1 MSRYIIKQTSL
12 LIPTLREAPAEA
24 EARSHQLLLRAGFIR
39 LLAAGIYSYLP
50 LGWRV
55 LRRIQ
60 TIVREEM
67 DQAGFQEL
75 HLPAMQPAELWE
87 RSGRYGAYGAELI
100 RLQDRHE
107 REFVLGPTHEEVITA
122 LAASEVNT
130 YRKLPLRLYQ
140 IQTKF
145 RDERRPRF
153 GLLRGR
159 EFLMKD
165 AYSFDRSWE
174 ELDRTYQAVRDAY
187 RRIFT
192 RCGLKADDKPVAAI
206 VRGDHEVNEN
216 KLAAAIGCVTLELA
230 DPQEVLKVTGA
241 PHGYAGPV
249 GLEIPVYLDR
259 DAVLYGGA
267 VAGAGEEHAHVRNV
281 VPSRDFQPAHIGDYR
296 CVQEGDRC
304 PNCGE
309 TLHFAK
315 GIEVGHVFKLGTKYS
330 SVLNAGYTDEAG
342 REQTM
347 IMGCYGI
354 GVSRLLSA
362 VAEQSPAEQGM
373 CWPLGIAPYSVHL
386 IPVSAQDPDQAAVV
400 EQIAKELARQGVE
413 CLVDDREE
421 RPGVKFKDADL
432 IGLPLRIVVGKRAG
446 EGIVEWTDRR
456 AGGRTEIARDYACS
470 REWNF
475 LGRLTLCIAMME
487 EAMTIRPA
495 KREDAHHAARLLY
508 DALHDVANQLTGE
521 DSEEAVLAALEAYFA
536 AEDGRLSYK
545 QTLVKELDERPVGLV
560 VAYGGDQA
568 AELDRPILARLRSM
582 KQNPDLQLDK
592 EADLDEYYIDTLSVS
607 PEYGGRGI
615 GTSLIRAAEERASA
629 YGYAK
634 IAMAVVTDNTKAHSL
649 YLKLGYQTDKNIMI
663 NGHVYY
669 HMVKHLG

>member
-39 LLAAGIYSYLP
+39 QLAAGIYSYLP

-192 RCGLKADDKPVAAI
+192 RCGLKFSMVEAEAGAIGGEGETHEFMAPAEIGEDTIVSCLACGYAANLEKAAAAARERSADEAERQAPAIEKVATPNTRTIEEVSAFLGVPASQILKTMIYRADDKPVAAI

-249 GLEIPVYLDR
+249 GLDIPVYLDR

-386 IPVSAQDPDQAAVV
+386 IPVSAQDPDQATVV

-456 AGGRTEIARDYACS
+456 AGGRTEIAWQ
-470 REWNF
+470 E
-475 LGRLTLCIAMME
+475 
-487 EAMTIRPA
+487 
-495 KREDAHHAARLLY
+495 AARL
-508 DALHDVANQLTGE
+508 
-521 DSEEAVLAALEAYFA
+521 A
-536 AEDGRLSYK
+536 AEICSASWE
-545 QTLVKELDERPVGLV
+545 TL
-560 VAYGGDQA
+560 
-568 AELDRPILARLRSM
+568 
-582 KQNPDLQLDK
+582 
-592 EADLDEYYIDTLSVS
+592 
-607 PEYGGRGI
+607 
-615 GTSLIRAAEERASA
+615 
-629 YGYAK
+629 
-634 IAMAVVTDNTKAHSL
+634 
-649 YLKLGYQTDKNIMI
+649 
-663 NGHVYY
+663 
-669 HMVKHLG
+669 

>member
-39 LLAAGIYSYLP
+39 QLAAGIYSYLP

-122 LAASEVNT
+122 LAASEMNT

-192 RCGLKADDKPVAAI
+192 RCGLKFSMVEAEAGAIGGEGETHEFMAPAEIGEDTIVSCLACGYAANLEKAAAAAGERSADEAERQAPAIEKVTTPNTRTIEEVSTFLGVPASHILKTMIYMADGKPVAAV

-216 KLAAAIGCVTLELA
+216 KLAAAIGCVTFELA
-230 DPQEVLKVTGA
+230 DPQVVLKVTGA

-249 GLEIPVYLDR
+249 GLDIPVYLDR
-259 DAVLYGGA
+259 DAVLHGGA
-267 VAGAGEEHAHVRNV
+267 VAGAGEEHMHLRNV
-281 VPSRDFQPAHIGDYR
+281 MPFRDFQPAHIGDYR
-296 CVQEGDRC
+296 SVQEGDRC

-315 GIEVGHVFKLGTKYS
+315 GIEIGHVFKLGTKYS
-330 SVLNAGYTDEAG
+330 SVLDAGYTDEAG

-354 GVSRLLSA
+354 GISRLLSA

-373 CWPLGIAPYSVHL
+373 CWPLGIAPYPVHL

-400 EQIAKELARQGVE
+400 DQIAKELARQGVE

-456 AGGRTEIARDYACS
+456 AGGRTEVAWK
-470 REWNF
+470 E
-475 LGRLTLCIAMME
+475 
-487 EAMTIRPA
+487 
-495 KREDAHHAARLLY
+495 AARL
-508 DALHDVANQLTGE
+508 
-521 DSEEAVLAALEAYFA
+521 A
-536 AEDGRLSYK
+536 AEICSASWE
-545 QTLVKELDERPVGLV
+545 TL
-560 VAYGGDQA
+560 
-568 AELDRPILARLRSM
+568 
-582 KQNPDLQLDK
+582 
-592 EADLDEYYIDTLSVS
+592 
-607 PEYGGRGI
+607 
-615 GTSLIRAAEERASA
+615 
-629 YGYAK
+629 
-634 IAMAVVTDNTKAHSL
+634 
-649 YLKLGYQTDKNIMI
+649 
-663 NGHVYY
+663 
-669 HMVKHLG
+669 

>member
-1 MSRYIIKQTSL
+1 MKQTSL

-39 LLAAGIYSYLP
+39 QLAAGIYSYLP

-192 RCGLKADDKPVAAI
+192 RCGLKFSMVEAEAGAIGGEGETHEFMAPAEIGEDTIVSCLACGYAANLEKAAAAARERSADEAERQAPAIEKVATPNTRTIEEVSAFLGVPASQILKTMIYRADDKPVAAI

-249 GLEIPVYLDR
+249 GLDIPVYLDR

-386 IPVSAQDPDQAAVV
+386 IPVSAQDPDQATVV

-456 AGGRTEIARDYACS
+456 AGGRTEIAWQ
-470 REWNF
+470 E
-475 LGRLTLCIAMME
+475 
-487 EAMTIRPA
+487 
-495 KREDAHHAARLLY
+495 AARL
-508 DALHDVANQLTGE
+508 
-521 DSEEAVLAALEAYFA
+521 A
-536 AEDGRLSYK
+536 AEICSASWE
-545 QTLVKELDERPVGLV
+545 TL
-560 VAYGGDQA
+560 
-568 AELDRPILARLRSM
+568 
-582 KQNPDLQLDK
+582 
-592 EADLDEYYIDTLSVS
+592 
-607 PEYGGRGI
+607 
-615 GTSLIRAAEERASA
+615 
-629 YGYAK
+629 
-634 IAMAVVTDNTKAHSL
+634 
-649 YLKLGYQTDKNIMI
+649 
-663 NGHVYY
+663 
-669 HMVKHLG
+669 

>member
-1 MSRYIIKQTSL
+1 MSRYISKQTSI

-39 LLAAGIYSYLP
+39 QLAAGIYSYLP

-55 LRRIQ
+55 LRRIES
-60 TIVREEM
+60 IVREEM
-67 DQAGFQEL
+67 EDAGFQEL
-75 HLPAMQPAELWE
+75 LLPAMQPAELWE
-87 RSGRYGAYGAELI
+87 RSGRYGDYGAELI

-122 LAASEVNT
+122 LAAAEVNT

-174 ELDRTYQAVRDAY
+174 DLDRTYQAARDAY

-192 RCGLKADDKPVAAI
+192 RCGLKFSMVEAEAGSIGGEGETHEFMAPAEIGEDTIVSCPACGYAANLEKAAAAAAAGERSEEEAEHQAPAIQKVATPNTRTIEEVSAFLRIPASSILKTMIYMADGEPVAAI

-216 KLAAAIGCVTLELA
+216 KLTAALGCGALELA
-230 DPQEVLKVTGA
+230 EPQDVLKITGT

-249 GLEIPVYLDR
+249 GLHIPVYLDR

-267 VAGAGEEHAHVRNV
+267 VAGAGEAHAHVRNV
-281 VPSRDFQPAHIGDYR
+281 VPFRDFQPAQIGDYR
-296 CVQEGDRC
+296 SVQEGDRC
-304 PNCGE
+304 PNCAE
-309 TLHFAK
+309 ALQFAK
-315 GIEVGHVFKLGTKYS
+315 GIEVGHIFKLGTKYS
-330 SVLNAGYTDEAG
+330 SVLDAGYTDEAG

-354 GVSRLLSA
+354 GISRLLSA
-362 VAEQSPAEQGM
+362 VAEQSLGDQGM
-373 CWPLGIAPYSVHL
+373 CWPLGIAPHAVHL
-386 IPVSAQDPDQAAVV
+386 IPVSTQDPDQAAVV
-400 EQIAKELARQGVE
+400 DQIATELARQGVE
-413 CLVDDREE
+413 CLIDDREE

-456 AGGRTEIARDYACS
+456 GGVRTE
-470 REWNF
+470 
-475 LGRLTLCIAMME
+475 LTW
-487 EAMTIRPA
+487 
-495 KREDAHHAARLLY
+495 
-508 DALHDVANQLTGE
+508 Q
-521 DSEEAVLAALEAYFA
+521 EAVRLAAGICSTAGE
-536 AEDGRLSYK
+536 
-545 QTLVKELDERPVGLV
+545 TL
-560 VAYGGDQA
+560 
-568 AELDRPILARLRSM
+568 
-582 KQNPDLQLDK
+582 
-592 EADLDEYYIDTLSVS
+592 
-607 PEYGGRGI
+607 
-615 GTSLIRAAEERASA
+615 
-629 YGYAK
+629 
-634 IAMAVVTDNTKAHSL
+634 
-649 YLKLGYQTDKNIMI
+649 
-663 NGHVYY
+663 
-669 HMVKHLG
+669 

>member
-39 LLAAGIYSYLP
+39 QLAAGIYSYLP

-107 REFVLGPTHEEVITA
+107 RKFVLGPTHEEVITA

-192 RCGLKADDKPVAAI
+192 RCGLKFSMVEAEAGAIGGEGETHEFMAPAEIGEDTIVSCLACGYAANLEKAAAAAGEHSADEAERQAPAIEKVATPNTRTIEEVSAFLGVPASHILKTMIYRADDKPVAAV

-249 GLEIPVYLDR
+249 GLDIPVYLDR

-267 VAGAGEEHAHVRNV
+267 VAGAGEEHAHLRNV

-296 CVQEGDRC
+296 SVQEGDRC

-362 VAEQSPAEQGM
+362 VTEQSPAEQGM

-386 IPVSAQDPDQAAVV
+386 IPVSAQDPDQATVV

-456 AGGRTEIARDYACS
+456 AGGRTEIAWQ
-470 REWNF
+470 E
-475 LGRLTLCIAMME
+475 
-487 EAMTIRPA
+487 
-495 KREDAHHAARLLY
+495 AARL
-508 DALHDVANQLTGE
+508 
-521 DSEEAVLAALEAYFA
+521 A
-536 AEDGRLSYK
+536 AEICSASWE
-545 QTLVKELDERPVGLV
+545 TL
-560 VAYGGDQA
+560 
-568 AELDRPILARLRSM
+568 
-582 KQNPDLQLDK
+582 
-592 EADLDEYYIDTLSVS
+592 
-607 PEYGGRGI
+607 
-615 GTSLIRAAEERASA
+615 
-629 YGYAK
+629 
-634 IAMAVVTDNTKAHSL
+634 
-649 YLKLGYQTDKNIMI
+649 
-663 NGHVYY
+663 
-669 HMVKHLG
+669 